1 MAEESLPQPR
11 ALRGTLD
18 ESRDVRKHDASG
30 IAFGNAQLGVQ
41 RRERIVGDLR
51 MGRGQRPQHRRL
63 AGVRRPDQAH
73 VGDQLEV
80 EENLQLLTF
89 EPWLRVVGSV
99 ARRALEVDVA
109 SSAGAATRSHHTRAG
124 AIEVGD
130 QRPLG
135 VERDRA
141 DGHFEDE
148 VGRAAAGLAPA
159 GAVSARLSV
168 PSPPLCVQGQVADV
182 VGGFEDY
189 RSAAAAVPAVG
200 AASRGVWLTAE
211 RSRAFAAMTAAH
223 GDPGGVDEMPAVSS
237 FRRSAGW

>member
-11 ALRGTLD
+11 ALR
-18 ESRDVRKHDASG
+18 
-30 IAFGNAQLGVQ
+30 
-41 RRERIVGDLR
+41 
-51 MGRGQRPQHRRL
+51 
-63 AGVRRPDQAH
+63 
-73 VGDQLEV
+73 
-80 EENLQLLTF
+80 
-89 EPWLRVVGSV
+89 VVGSG

-109 SSAGAATRSHHTRAG
+109 SSAGAASRNHHTRAG

-135 VERDRA
+135 VERDGA

-159 GAVSARLSV
+159 GAVGARLSV